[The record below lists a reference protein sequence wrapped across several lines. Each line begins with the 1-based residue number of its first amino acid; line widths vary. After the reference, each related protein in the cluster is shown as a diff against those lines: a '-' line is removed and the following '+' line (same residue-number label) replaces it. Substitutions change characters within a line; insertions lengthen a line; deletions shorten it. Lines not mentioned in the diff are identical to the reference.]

1 MLKEISSDVYKGFY
15 DTLKNQLTYAGK
27 TVPVFSV
34 LADKT
39 VAPCWVTIS
48 QYNQAES
55 GAKTFQGVR
64 ASVLIEV
71 NVIGDDYKGLSTLTN
86 AVINELYAV
95 KNGVITIGSNI
106 VFSLFEPNIT
116 ELVEQTDRIYL
127 RKLIRIEM
135 LIRVV

>member
-15 DTLKNQLTYAGK
+15 DALKNQLTYNSK
-27 TVPVFSV
+27 SVPIFTV
-34 LADKT
+34 LANKT
-39 VAPCWVTIS
+39 ISPCWVTLS
-48 QYNQAES
+48 QYNQTES

-64 ASVLIEV
+64 ASILVEV
-71 NVIGDDYKGLSTLTN
+71 NMIGDDYKGLSGL
-86 AVINELYAV
+86 ADDVINELYSV
-95 KNGVITIGSNI
+95 KNGVITMGSNI

-116 ELVEQTDRIYL
+116 ELVEQTDRVYL

>member
-15 DTLKNQLTYAGK
+15 EAIKDQFTYATK
-27 TVPVFSV
+27 TVPVFSI
-34 LADKT
+34 LASKA
-39 VAPCWVTIS
+39 VAPCWITVS

-64 ASVLIEV
+64 ASVLVEV
-71 NVIGDDYKGLSTLTN
+71 NMIGDDYNGLSTLTN

-95 KNGVITIGSNI
+95 KNGVISIGSHI
-106 VFSLFEPNIT
+106 AISLFEPNIT
-116 ELVEQTDRIYL
+116 ELIEQADRIYM

>member
-15 DTLKNQLTYAGK
+15 DALKNQLTYAGK
-27 TVPVFSV
+27 NVPIFSV

>member
-15 DTLKNQLTYAGK
+15 DALKNQLTYATK
-27 TVPVFSV
+27 TVPIFSV
-34 LADKT
+34 LASKT

-48 QYNQAES
+48 QYNQTES

-71 NVIGDDYKGLSTLTN
+71 NMIGEDYKGLSTVTN
-86 AVINELYAV
+86 ALINELYAV
-95 KNGVITIGSNI
+95 KNGVITIGSHI